1 MELYQLR
8 AFVQVARIGNLT
20 QAAERLHISPS
31 ALSTQIKNLEA
42 ELEIPLFIRQPR
54 GMVLTE
60 EGKVLCT
67 YARAVIEKAESFAH
81 QSRRLRRRPATILRI
96 GLNAAPEF
104 LKISRI
110 AETPAKTMPGAA
122 IRYVKS
128 DTLDTPRMLTQGI
141 IDIGFVFG
149 VDLDREIHIDFL
161 VQVDFHVV
169 IPRRLLPPG
178 LEPGWRAVV
187 RMPWIWVEKKVACHA
202 AFQKEL
208 DARQLAVNTVSYAVD
223 DSITQE
229 LIREGQGLAL
239 MRSDDAQRLVAE
251 GCASIWR
258 QGTVKVPLGM
268 ACLVQNGND
277 PIVRT
282 ARDIIVGL
290 WER

>member
-1 MELYQLR
+1 MELYQLK
-8 AFVQVARIGNLT
+8 AFIQVARIGNLT

-31 ALSTQIKNLEA
+31 ALSTQIRNLEA
-42 ELEIPLFIRQPR
+42 ELEIPLFIRKPR
-54 GMVLTE
+54 GMALTE

-67 YARAVIEKAESFAH
+67 SAQAVIEKAESFAR
-81 QSRRLRRRPATILRI
+81 QSRRLRGRPATILKI

-104 LKISRI
+104 LKISQI
-110 AETPAKTMPGAA
+110 AEALAKTTPGAA

-149 VDLDREIHIDFL
+149 VDLDREIHIEFL
-161 VQVDFHVV
+161 AQVDFHVV

-178 LEPGWRAVV
+178 PEPGWRAVA

-202 AFQKEL
+202 VFQKEL
-208 DARQLAVNTVSYAVD
+208 DARQLAVNIVSYAVD
-223 DSITQE
+223 DFITQE

-239 MRSDDAQRLVAE
+239 MRSDDAQRLVSE
-251 GCASIWR
+251 ERASIWNR
-258 QGTVKVPLGM
+258 GTVKVPLGM
-268 ACLVQNGND
+268 AWLAQNGND

-282 ARDIIVGL
+282 VRDTIVGL